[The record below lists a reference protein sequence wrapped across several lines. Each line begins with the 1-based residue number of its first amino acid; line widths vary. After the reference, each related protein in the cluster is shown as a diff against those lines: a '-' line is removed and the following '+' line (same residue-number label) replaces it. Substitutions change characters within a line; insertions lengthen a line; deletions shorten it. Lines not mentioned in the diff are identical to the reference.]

1 MGEVT
6 DLFEVETLVGVARG
20 RVLVVCLNSQEFVA
34 SLGNH
39 NRFAFVLAPSALPE
53 RLVPDHAVAALDCA
67 VLVRVVK
74 RHDGGAVGN
83 DLLDDGAEVVIHTG
97 NKILQNKRRSS
108 VFSLKNQ
115 QISK

>member
-6 DLFEVETLVGVARG
+6 DLFEVETLVSVARG
-20 RVLVVCLNSQEFVA
+20 SVLVVCLNGQEFVA

-83 DLLDDGAEVVIHTG
+83 DLLDDRTEVVIHTG
-97 NKILQNKRRSS
+97 SKVLEKQAPSRD
-108 VFSLKNQ
+108 FHAKNQ

>member
-20 RVLVVCLNSQEFVA
+20 RVLVVRLDGQELVA

-53 RLVPDHAVAALDCA
+53 RLVPDHAVAALSRA

-74 RHDGGAVGN
+74 RHDGGALGN
-83 DLLDDGAEVVIHTG
+83 DLFDGGT
-97 NKILQNKRRSS
+97 
-108 VFSLKNQ
+108 
-115 QISK
+115 

>member
-6 DLFEVETLVGVARG
+6 DLFEVETLVSVARG
-20 RVLVVCLNSQEFVA
+20 RVLVVRLDGQELVA